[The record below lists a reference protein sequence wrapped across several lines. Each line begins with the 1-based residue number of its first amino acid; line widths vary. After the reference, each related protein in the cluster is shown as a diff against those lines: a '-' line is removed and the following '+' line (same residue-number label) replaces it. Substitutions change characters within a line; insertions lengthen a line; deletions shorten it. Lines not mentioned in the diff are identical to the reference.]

1 MTDPIEQLKSFG
13 EDIRDAIPS
22 GRSHVVA
29 ARSIGRARTPRPRRS
44 WVVAAATLGMFV
56 IANVAAAAV
65 TDSST
70 PGDALYGVDRAYEWV
85 SDTLGLT
92 HDHTSERLEEAETLL
107 DRSDPVGALDLVA
120 SEINDETVAMVAQS
134 LQSSALGNDELK
146 TMATALVT
154 DARKMSEAARSGNE
168 QAVRDFK
175 ALMMTLVDVPNPGR
189 GSGNANGNPA
199 NGNANDNPGNGNPGN
214 SNPGNRQ
221 PGPQQPGQRERQR
234 QLRRKVQLQRRRGEP
249 GNLGQQPGQR
259 QPREVRGLTPKPSA
273 VS

>member
-1 MTDPIEQLKSFG
+1 
-13 EDIRDAIPS
+13 
-22 GRSHVVA
+22 
-29 ARSIGRARTPRPRRS
+29 S

-214 SNPGNRQ
+214 SNPGNSN
-221 PGPQQPGQRERQR
+221 PGHSN
-234 QLRRKVQLQRRRGEP
+234 P
-249 GNLGQQPGQR
+249 GNGNANDSSGGKSNSNDGGGNPGTSGNSQG
-259 QPREVRGLTPKPSA
+259 RGSHEKSGG
-273 VS
+273 